1 DSQERQTHLPK
12 VTRPQGKYGHNEPAK
27 LRNSFKEPSPPTK
40 SIPPVSR
47 LRSSTH
53 QIPPQPPPPPRPP
66 KPKTS
71 HIPPK
76 AKPPMLKAEE
86 PRQSSRMSSPS
97 VPSRS
102 SFSNRPKINTNEES
116 TKLQNGYTRPTEAS
130 TNRVIE
136 KLPVDKRKRMSYHDL
151 PVRRVNTFCL
161 RNPITHEDRIVYRPI
176 KKEIQVS
183 AEDIPHRL
191 AHKITTCTQTKKP
204 PLVRRSASASRQT
217 SVMADSSLSC
227 GYGSMDEGMLMVWF
241 AGD

>member
-1 DSQERQTHLPK
+1 KDDSQERQTHLPK
-12 VTRPQGKYGHNEPAK
+12 VTRPQGKYGHNEPTK

-40 SIPPVSR
+40 SIPPLIKFHLNHLHLPV
-47 LRSSTH
+47 
-53 QIPPQPPPPPRPP
+53 
-66 KPKTS
+66 
-71 HIPPK
+71 
-76 AKPPMLKAEE
+76 
-86 PRQSSRMSSPS
+86 
-97 VPSRS
+97 
-102 SFSNRPKINTNEES
+102 
-116 TKLQNGYTRPTEAS
+116 LQNHKPLTFRLKQKNRGNRLGCRAPLCLPDHLSATGLGPRSTRMKSRRNCRMVTPDPRNPE
-130 TNRVIE
+130 
-136 KLPVDKRKRMSYHDL
+136 RKRMSYHDL

-191 AHKITTCTQTKKP
+191 AHKMTTCTQTK
-204 PLVRRSASASRQT
+204 RRSASASRQT